1 MAFDNPIDEEGKEG
15 IISIDESQYIKST
28 AWEII
33 SKSGILSD
41 RKYDCCPEIYQDITY
56 RYGYQNQLGNN
67 LRGYEQ
73 YFESKFPMLKYSQK
87 RTWLVRLTSY

>member
-1 MAFDNPIDEEGKEG
+1 MCNPGTQSSCEIDMSYFPFDTQVCFLKFGSWSYTKDLLTMAFDNPIDAEGKEG

-33 SKSGILSD
+33 SKSGNLSD

-56 RYGYQNQLGNN
+56 R
-67 LRGYEQ
+67 
-73 YFESKFPMLKYSQK
+73 
-87 RTWLVRLTSY
+87 